1 MAEVY
6 FRFIRGAVANV
17 DDFRSAG
24 ALGKSKQR
32 PGNQRQWDE
41 GVSVYDNFDAACEFA
56 ASIRFGPGSF
66 IVPILLPLGHNHEV
80 VQTGR
85 NPHHY
90 TIYAAAEVLMTYV
103 GDEPTRIPGSP
114 DPED

>member
-6 FRFIRGAVANV
+6 FRFIRGPVANV

-24 ALGKSKQR
+24 ALGKTKQR

-41 GVSVYDNFDAACEFA
+41 GVSVFDDFGAACEFS
-56 ASIRFGPGSF
+56 ASIRFRPGSY
-66 IVPILLPLGHNHEV
+66 IVPISLPLGHSHEV

-85 NPHHY
+85 NRHHY
-90 TIYAAAEVLMTYV
+90 TIYAAAEVLITYV
-103 GDEPTRIPGSP
+103 SEEPTRIPGSP
-114 DPED
+114 RSEE